1 MSWAWLVP
9 LAVGGLGAA
18 LCAKLARAVQREA
31 ARVRLARIELTEMK
45 PRLRGASGSH
55 RRGPFS
61 PE

>member
-18 LCAKLARAVQREA
+18 LCATLTRAVQREA
-31 ARVRLARIELTEMK
+31 ARVRLARIDLTEMK
-45 PRLRGASGSH
+45 PRLRGTSGSY
-55 RRGPFS
+55 RPGPFS